1 MAQDIGFDTL
11 LQKYRSDPYDYV
23 DIHAIH
29 TGIVS
34 FKVQEGDAV
43 DLARGQWQQIPGT
56 TLYEIE
62 RERNKKTVTAQTN
75 GIIADVVDA
84 LDGGFVESGERL
96 MTIKHPLKKK
106 EIIENILKEVLT
118 LFVAPETAKYFF
130 AMDIQSRLDKEGAG
144 AVSIDSG
151 DEILTMSLMK
161 RDTPIYYSGERGVI
175 HSIYFRPGVS
185 VPQGAPL
192 LGICDTETLPLIQR
206 IIARVK
212 ADWDSAS

>member
-34 FKVQEGDAV
+34 FKVQEGDTV

-212 ADWDSAS
+212 ADWDSAG